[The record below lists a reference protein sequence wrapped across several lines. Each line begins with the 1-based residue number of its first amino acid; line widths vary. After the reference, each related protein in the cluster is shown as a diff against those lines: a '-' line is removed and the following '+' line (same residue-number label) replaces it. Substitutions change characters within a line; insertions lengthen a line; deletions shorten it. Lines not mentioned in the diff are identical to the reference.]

1 MRLWDRAGK
10 FSLSLSMSTI
20 KNLIFSKKVDWDAIF
35 KEMIIVND
43 LSTNGWVCNIRLS
56 LVKFLFDE

>member
-1 MRLWDRAGK
+1 
-10 FSLSLSMSTI
+10 
-20 KNLIFSKKVDWDAIF
+20 LIFSKKVDWDAIF